1 MKIYIQDSKVRSRIM
16 EQTLYL
22 VKSYKYVIKVSKKI
36 IEDLK
41 EIKEDI
47 NSSEL
52 QFYNFHS
59 I

>member
-22 VKSYKYVIKVSKKI
+22 VKSYKYVIKVSKKK